1 MSKKII
7 TYTGLLNDIYCDR
20 RNIENK
26 EVLQLLR
33 QVEAIPQRLLPF
45 KGHIFVLDYSQRRH
59 VGFSGQTKSMTGYD
73 PRDIMNDGID
83 FIISVF
89 QKDDFKIYNE
99 IIFNQITAFLKRT
112 PHQEHAEYLFSFT
125 YRIKKADG
133 KLIRLFQQCN
143 YITDP
148 KTRLPVYCIG
158 MATDI
163 SALKKDDSMVFS
175 IDKRKTETDKFNYS
189 NLVTGCY
196 YPAGEGSCLSGR
208 EREILGRLADG
219 FSSKQIAAKLHLS
232 ESTVVNHRK
241 NMLKKTNTKN
251 VAALIRYAIG
261 ERII

>member
-112 PHQEHAEYLFSFT
+112 PHQEHAE
-125 YRIKKADG
+125 
-133 KLIRLFQQCN
+133 
-143 YITDP
+143 
-148 KTRLPVYCIG
+148 
-158 MATDI
+158 
-163 SALKKDDSMVFS
+163 
-175 IDKRKTETDKFNYS
+175 
-189 NLVTGCY
+189 
-196 YPAGEGSCLSGR
+196 
-208 EREILGRLADG
+208 
-219 FSSKQIAAKLHLS
+219 
-232 ESTVVNHRK
+232 
-241 NMLKKTNTKN
+241 
-251 VAALIRYAIG
+251 
-261 ERII
+261 